1 MKRGA
6 NYHLATYRALG
17 LNVRAIEQ
25 SNPPELGHYT
35 RLCVRGYP
43 VNAPPCLMRIE
54 TDLRYRY
61 RLAASVIWAIPL
73 ALLIR
78 LIRPL
83 IVIRICGIRSDRIGH
98 FVADIAEHIGRE
110 KIKST
115 RTFNFYFFKGP
126 ISNTQWESMAKR
138 SSLKVVGNWLRYLG
152 DWSQIIP
159 GGGLHTIHTSL
170 TDSRDVE
177 GLFHRF
183 DCSIPFLPSEDVSC
197 EDWLKSKGWTK
208 GEPFVVLL
216 VRDSAYLS
224 QNHSNYDWSHHSY
237 RDSDIKTYIPAIEW
251 LASQGVWVLRM
262 GKSMATR
269 IYSKSNRIVDYAFD
283 AKKSDLLD
291 IWLFANS
298 SAIISTASGLDYL
311 GGIYR
316 KPILFLNAL
325 PLFDLASFFD
335 MTWVPKNLIWKD
347 SRKFLTLTETIEH
360 TYYFSNEYEANGIEV
375 EDLSTQVITQ
385 SVIEFWQ
392 KTSNTKKDSAGEI
405 GTQRLFWTIFT
416 ENPKFREK
424 HNSVHKNA
432 RVGTFWLSTM
442 GERYLR

>member
-1 MKRGA
+1 M
-6 NYHLATYRALG
+6 LITIYRYSGLG
-17 LNVRAIEQ
+17 VGNVKAVEL
-25 SNPPELGHYT
+25 SSPPELGHYT
-35 RLCVRGYP
+35 RLCIRGYP
-43 VNAPPCLMRIE
+43 INAPPCLIRIE

-61 RLAASVIWAIPL
+61 RLAASSIWAIPF

-78 LIRPL
+78 LIRPF

-110 KIKST
+110 KIKSP

-126 ISNTQWESMAKR
+126 ISNTHWESMAKR
-138 SSLKVVGNWLRYLG
+138 SSLKVLGNWLRYLD
-152 DWSQIIP
+152 DWSGIIT
-159 GGGLHTIHTSL
+159 GGSLHTINTSL
-170 TDSRDVE
+170 TDSRDIE

-183 DCSIPFLPSEDVSC
+183 NCSIPFLPSEDAGC
-197 EDWLKSKGWTK
+197 EDWLISKGWTK

-224 QNHSNYDWSHHSY
+224 QYNSNYDWSYHSY
-237 RDSDIKTYIPAIEW
+237 RDSDIKTCIPAIEW

-269 IYSKSNRIVDYAFD
+269 IHSKSNRIVDYTFD
-283 AKKSDLLD
+283 PKKSDLLD

-316 KPILFLNAL
+316 KPILFVNAL
-325 PLFDLASFFD
+325 PLLDLASFFD
-335 MTWVPKNLIWKD
+335 MTWVPKNLVWKQ
-347 SRKFLTLTETIEH
+347 SGEILTLSETIQN
-360 TYYFSNEYEANGIEV
+360 TYYTSCEYEANGIEI
-375 EDLSTQVITQ
+375 EDLSTEVITQ

-392 KTSNTKKDSAGEI
+392 KTTNTEKDSAGDI
-405 GTQRLFWTIFT
+405 DTQRLFWEIFI

-424 HNSVHKNA
+424 HKVVHKNA
-432 RVGTFWLSTM
+432 RVGTFWLTTM
-442 GERYLR
+442 GERYLK